1 MAKAADPA
9 PTLTVGELEA
19 NYPPYCK
26 AMRILA
32 REGKSATKA
41 RRTPS
46 AGSGW
51 RCCTTAYLTSIAIPT
66 ISICSCLA
74 SGRHPDAPDGPST
87 ILSRWR

>member
-1 MAKAADPA
+1 MEERLMAGTFDGEGSRSSPN
-9 PTLTVGELEA
+9 PEVGELEA

-51 RCCTTAYLTSIAIPT
+51 RCCTTA
-66 ISICSCLA
+66 
-74 SGRHPDAPDGPST
+74 
-87 ILSRWR
+87 